1 VSRCCDDRHKD
12 SAGNVYVT
20 DGLGSLFELPTGS
33 TTQVEPPFT
42 ETGIN
47 ILSNPQG
54 VVVDSAANVYVASA
68 KMANNAS
75 NNGVFELPAG
85 SNTAVE
91 SLHRLEKTC
100 GRGSGFRRQCL
111 RRRRLH

>member
-54 VVVDSAANVYVASA
+54 VVVDSAGNVHVASA

-75 NNGVFELPAG
+75 NNGV
-85 SNTAVE
+85 V
-91 SLHRLEKTC
+91 
-100 GRGSGFRRQCL
+100 
-111 RRRRLH
+111 